1 MSTKSAAFV
10 VEKLNESSGH
20 CECCGHESRC
30 VWGWVNQNEATV
42 AAYWMRWT
50 VDHLADHGAHLDLII
65 GRWGEGASS
74 DQRAVVSLEHRQQ
87 PDGSPALMV
96 IDAAGSPAAESD
108 LATTA
113 LSRVDVV
120 GTPLA
125 QQVFAIVD
133 AIYLQDDRFF

>member
-1 MSTKSAAFV
+1 VAKFV

-30 VWGWVNQNEATV
+30 VWGFVHQDDATV

-50 VDHLADHGAHLDLII
+50 VDHLTDHGAHLDLVV
-65 GRWGEGASS
+65 GPWGEGASA
-74 DQRAVVSLEHRQQ
+74 DQRAVISLEHRQQ

-96 IDAAGSPAAESD
+96 IDAKDSPAAKSD
-108 LATTA
+108 LAA
-113 LSRVDVV
+113 AGLSRAEVI

-125 QQVFAIVD
+125 TQVFAMVD
-133 AIYLQDDRFF
+133 AIYLQDDRLF